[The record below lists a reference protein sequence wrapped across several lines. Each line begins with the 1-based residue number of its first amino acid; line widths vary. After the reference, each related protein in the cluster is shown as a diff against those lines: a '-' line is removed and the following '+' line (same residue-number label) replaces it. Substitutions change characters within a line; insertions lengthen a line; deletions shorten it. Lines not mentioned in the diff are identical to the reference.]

1 MATLTCHRSRPL
13 RAGLVIGL
21 LAVLLAGCGLFRP
34 ARPEIGAGGG
44 GLLPDYSAP
53 ESCLLYMRVGIER
66 KDSDGQNAYV
76 GALAN
81 ASQDGIGFH
90 AFFDQAVWN
99 AYTGVPPQD
108 WDLRHETLFYSAFIR
123 LTGDPYE
130 MSWLP
135 DEFNPHDDISGD
147 TVVVHR
153 RYEVRALRAA
163 TRDSLLIAVGYADLY
178 FARISASRWALTRW
192 MDRVDP
198 NVGAQPADPLQQ
210 TFGSR
215 RLNSGTGG

>member
-1 MATLTCHRSRPL
+1 MIRHRSRPL
-13 RAGLVIGL
+13 RAGLLIGL
-21 LAVLLAGCGLFRP
+21 LAMPLAGCGLFRP
-34 ARPEIGAGGG
+34 ASPEIGPGGSV
-44 GLLPDYSAP
+44 LLPNYSAP
-53 ESCLLYMRVGIER
+53 ESCLLYMQVGIEH
-66 KDSDGQNAYV
+66 KDNVGQNAYV
-76 GALAN
+76 GALAD
-81 ASQDGIGFH
+81 ASQDGIGFS
-90 AFFDQAVWN
+90 AYFDQAVWVN
-99 AYTGVPPQD
+99 YTGIKPAD
-108 WDLRHETLFYSAFIR
+108 WDLRHER
-123 LTGDPYE
+123 R
-130 MSWLP
+130 WLP
-135 DEFNPHDDISGD
+135 DEFNPHDDIGGD

-198 NVGAQPADPLQQ
+198 AVGAQPDDPLQQ